1 VQEDYFTNK
10 EKMKR
15 MKAKWSIKK
24 KSLSPVVLAKKG
36 SQTTKR
42 PIPQTTKR
50 PNDQSPKRLK
60 M

>member
-1 VQEDYFTNK
+1 
-10 EKMKR
+10 

-24 KSLSPVVLAKKG
+24 KSLSPVVLAKKD

-50 PNDQSPKRLK
+50 PNDQSPNAQTTKRLNDQSPKRLK

>member
-24 KSLSPVVLAKKG
+24 KSLSPVVLAKKL
-36 SQTTKR
+36 
-42 PIPQTTKR
+42 
-50 PNDQSPKRLK
+50 PNDQTTNPPND
-60 M
+60 